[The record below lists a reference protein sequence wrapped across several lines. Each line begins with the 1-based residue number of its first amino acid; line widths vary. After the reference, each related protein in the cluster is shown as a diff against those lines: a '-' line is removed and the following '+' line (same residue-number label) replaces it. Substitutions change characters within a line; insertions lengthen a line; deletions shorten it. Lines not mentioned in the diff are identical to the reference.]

1 MIRFIREHFDRYAS
15 ALFSTDSPSGYSRE
29 ITPLLCSFLDELGLE
44 YRVHNK
50 GTVEVFV
57 PGEDNSRTVA
67 TSAHV
72 DTLGLMVRSVNASGT
87 LAVTKVGGPLMPTL
101 DGEYCTVLT
110 RGGKRYTG
118 TVLSQSPAAHVF
130 PEAATMARDESHMEI
145 RLDEKVTCAEEVR
158 ALGIENGDFVF
169 IDPKYTVTASGFL
182 KSRFIDD
189 KASAVILL
197 MLLRWCAENKVPF
210 LHPTRI
216 YFAVYEE
223 VGHGASA
230 LAEDVDEFVTV
241 DMGCVGLDL
250 AGSEYAVSICAKDS
264 GGPYDYELTGRLIEL
279 AKAGDVR
286 YTVDI
291 FPFYGSDVGAA
302 LRSGR
307 DVKGALIGTGVC
319 ASHGMERTHLEGIEA
334 TLKLLYLYLCG
345 EEGGNEQ

>member
-1 MIRFIREHFDRYAS
+1 MIRFIREHFERYAS